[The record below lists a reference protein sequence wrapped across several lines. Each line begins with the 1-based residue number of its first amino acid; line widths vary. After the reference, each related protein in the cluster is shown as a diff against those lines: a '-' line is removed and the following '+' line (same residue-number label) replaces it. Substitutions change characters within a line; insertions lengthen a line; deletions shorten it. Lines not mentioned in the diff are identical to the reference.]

1 MNNYYR
7 NTAEFYTLA
16 KYSGN
21 NELMHYGVL
30 CMKWGKRKAK
40 AEWQAAA
47 KKYRSSNTKEDNDAY
62 DRAADKYR
70 K

>member
-21 NELMHYGVL
+21 NELMHYGAPG
-30 CMKWGKRKAK
+30 MKWGHRKARPVATDARSIYRMKKAKAK
-40 AEWQAAA
+40 AE
-47 KKYRSSNTKEDNDAY
+47 
-62 DRAADKYR
+62 
-70 K
+70 